1 MLRSTTMSTLTLAP
15 LFALLAASQVQA
27 SCGSA
32 FCTLNT
38 NWSTQGVWTEPGA
51 RVDLRYE
58 YFNQDEL
65 YSGSDKASREE
76 AESAHHREVETINR
90 NLLLNA
96 DYTFNETFGVSVNLP
111 LVMREHTHLHLNHTD
126 HVTLDPSSWDFTR
139 LGDIRVLGRM
149 QLSSD
154 TSVNQAYGLNLG
166 VKLPTGSHEIAND
179 QGKIAERSMQPGTGT
194 TDAILGGYYRYNM
207 PQYNSQ
213 WFTQL
218 LVTRA
223 FDEVDG
229 YEPGQQL
236 SLDLGYRYRIN
247 HMFSLL
253 AQLNYQVKQR
263 DSGEEAEPEDS
274 GSKSVFFSPGVS
286 AAFGH
291 STQVY
296 AFVHHRLHQDVNG
309 LQLTGANGFVA
320 GVSTRF

>member
-1 MLRSTTMSTLTLAP
+1 MLRTTYAFRLAP
-15 LFALLAASQVQA
+15 VFALLAASQVHA

-38 NWSTQGVWTEPGA
+38 NWSTQGIWTEPGA

-58 YFNQDEL
+58 YLNQDEL
-65 YSGSDKASREE
+65 YSGSDKATQEE
-76 AESAHHREVETINR
+76 AESAHHREVETVNR
-90 NLLLNA
+90 NLLLNT
-96 DYTFNETFGVSVNLP
+96 DYSFNQTYGVSVNLP
-111 LVMREHTHLHLNHTD
+111 LVMREHTHLHLNHQD
-126 HVTLDPSSWDFTR
+126 HTTLDPSTWDFTR
-139 LGDIRVLGRM
+139 LGDVRVLGRM
-149 QLSSD
+149 QLSSEASI
-154 TSVNQAYGLNLG
+154 TQAYGINLG
-166 VKLPTGSHEIAND
+166 LKLPTGSYEIAND

-194 TDAILGGYYRYNM
+194 TDVIVGGYYRQNL

-223 FDEVDG
+223 VDETHG

-236 SLDLGYRYRIN
+236 SWDLGYRYRLN
-247 HMFSLL
+247 HMFSLM

-263 DSGEEAEPEDS
+263 DSGEEAEPEES
-274 GSKSVFFSPGVS
+274 GSKALFFSPGVS

-296 AFVHHRLHQDVNG
+296 AFIHHRLHQDVNG
-309 LQLTGANGFVA
+309 LQLTGENGFVA